1 MANPKRFSGRYKF
14 VNTEA
19 DGTRQYSTPSFKRM
33 SATQRRSL
41 NEIKHIWK
49 TGDRYYKLADKYYG
63 RPELWWAIALYNE
76 KPTEAQINFGDTVR
90 VPMPIETYLR
100 YL

>member
-1 MANPKRFSGRYKF
+1 MPNPKRFSRRYKF
-14 VNTEA
+14 VNAEA
-19 DGTRQYSTPSFKRM
+19 DDTMQYSTPSFRRLPA
-33 SATQRRSL
+33 SQRRSL

-49 TGDRYYKLADKYYG
+49 TGDRYYKLADAYYG

-76 KPTEAQINFGDTVR
+76 KPTEGQIFLGDIIR

-100 YL
+100 CL

>member
-1 MANPKRFSGRYKF
+1 MNA
-14 VNTEA
+14 EA
-19 DGTRQYSTPSFKRM
+19 DDAMQYSTPTLKRI
-33 SATQRRSL
+33 SAMQKLTLSEVRHL
-41 NEIKHIWK
+41 WK
-49 TGDRYYKLADKYYG
+49 TGDRYYKLADTYYG

-76 KPTEAQINFGDTVR
+76 KPTEAHISFGDTIR

>member
-1 MANPKRFSGRYKF
+1 MANPKRFSRRYKF
-14 VNTEA
+14 VNAEA
-19 DGTRQYSTPSFKRM
+19 DDTTQYSTPSFRRL
-33 SATQRRSL
+33 SVSQRRSL

-49 TGDRYYKLADKYYG
+49 TGDRYYKLAATYYG
-63 RPELWWAIALYNE
+63 RPELWWAIALYNN
-76 KPTEAQINFGDTVR
+76 KPTEGQIFLGDIIR

>member
-1 MANPKRFSGRYKF
+1 MPNPKRLSGRFRF

-19 DGTRQYSTPSFKRM
+19 DDTLQYSTPSFKRL
-33 SATQRRSL
+33 SASQIRTL
-41 NEIKHIWK
+41 DEAKHVWK
-49 TGDRYYKLADKYYG
+49 TGDRYYKLAATYYG

-76 KPTEAQINFGDTVR
+76 KPTEAHIRFGDIIR

>member
-1 MANPKRFSGRYKF
+1 MPNPKRLSGRFRF

-19 DGTRQYSTPSFKRM
+19 GDTLQYSTPSFKRL
-33 SATQRRSL
+33 SELQRRTL
-41 NEIKHIWK
+41 NEVKHVWK
-49 TGDRYYKLADKYYG
+49 TGDRYYKLAATYYG

-76 KPTEAQINFGDTVR
+76 KPTEAHISFGDTIR

>member
-1 MANPKRFSGRYKF
+1 MPNPKRFSGRFKF

-19 DGTRQYSTPSFKRM
+19 DDTRQYSTPSFQRL
-33 SATQRRSL
+33 SAAQRRSL
-41 NEIKHIWK
+41 TEIKHVWK
-49 TGDRYYKLADKYYG
+49 TGDRYYKLAATYYG
-63 RPELWWAIALYNE
+63 RPELWWAIALYNN
-76 KPTEAQINFGDTVR
+76 KPTEGQIFLGDTIR